1 MSLRMLYLIFSRLCG
16 WMLLLTDSAT
26 FLHGWYL
33 PEMLRLSASKDVEL
47 LVFAPR
53 GCCSAENRREAPPGL
68 GRYVVSWRDRADQ
81 FLVGGARKLGEWAV

>member
-16 WMLLLTDSAT
+16 WLLLLADSAT
-26 FLHGWYL
+26 FLPGWD
-33 PEMLRLSASKDVEL
+33 LRGTLRSSASKDVEL

-53 GCCSAENRREAPPGL
+53 GCCSAENRREAPPGV
-68 GRYVVSWRDRADQ
+68 GRHIVSWRDRADQ